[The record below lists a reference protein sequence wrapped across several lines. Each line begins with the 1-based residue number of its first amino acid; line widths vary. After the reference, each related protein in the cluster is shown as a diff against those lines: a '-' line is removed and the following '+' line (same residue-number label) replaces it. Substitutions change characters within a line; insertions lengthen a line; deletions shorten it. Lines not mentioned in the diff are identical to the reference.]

1 MMDDFWDIDW
11 SYLPDRAFQKI
22 QRIVMSAK
30 ADTVPLGGKYY
41 GQFRV
46 NDICYNVIVGHLP
59 SESFRLADDELVLG
73 CMAFG
78 PHDPSSLFADFSVVP
93 DAAIDYIHEG
103 RFFFD
108 RNTVAGMT
116 YASFQDEVEKAL
128 TERQNISRLHG
139 AMFHGTNFW
148 AKQDAAGVSHKL
160 MPPIILDHV
169 AKQEPAI

>member
-1 MMDDFWDIDW
+1 MDDFWDIDW

-103 RFFFD
+103 SFLGRGGKSSYRTAEHQPPARCYVPRHEFLGQ
-108 RNTVAGMT
+108 AGCRW
-116 YASFQDEVEKAL
+116 
-128 TERQNISRLHG
+128 RQ
-139 AMFHGTNFW
+139 
-148 AKQDAAGVSHKL
+148 
-160 MPPIILDHV
+160 P
-169 AKQEPAI
+169 